1 MVPRLARSSL
11 RCSCF
16 LLLAPFAGL
25 DRPDQPTDP
34 PHISLFIKPAKQCFS
49 LTQPASFSQVSDQRT
64 GLFCDFA
71 FVSLISPDLD
81 LDSSS
86 TVWPIMPVAPC
97 PLLKDLP
104 FAINFFL
111 QLVMKILDPLLKDMN

>member
-25 DRPDQPTDP
+25 EVPDQPAAF
-34 PHISLFIKPAKQCFS
+34 PHILLFNKLAEQCFS

-71 FVSLISPDLD
+71 FVSLISPYVD
-81 LDSSS
+81 LDSCSR
-86 TVWPIMPVAPC
+86 VWPIIPAAPY
-97 PLLKDLP
+97 PLLKDLS

-111 QLVMKILDPLLKDMN
+111 QPVMKIPYPLLRDMN